1 MLLNSLLMHEWNDDV
16 NSIPTRRNSIKT
28 PYQKSIIILRFRM
41 RLSPI
46 VDVDN
51 RHHYDCLRMR
61 VCISHKMRWTYVKI
75 NASYTESQSHYAS
88 SSEHNSMVRSKVW
101 TMFRICW
108 WLHWNNQIITKSN
121 RINKHRKR
129 VSHY

>member
-1 MLLNSLLMHEWNDDV
+1 MEISIILDNKFQNINLQSINVLLLNSLLMHEWNDDV

-46 VDVDN
+46 ADVDN

-61 VCISHKMRWTYVKI
+61 VCISHKMR
-75 NASYTESQSHYAS
+75 
-88 SSEHNSMVRSKVW
+88 
-101 TMFRICW
+101 
-108 WLHWNNQIITKSN
+108 
-121 RINKHRKR
+121 
-129 VSHY
+129 